1 MQTEILRGNWSYDGY
16 VVGDSDTVQYIN
28 TAHHYVNNPAAAV
41 QAALHA
47 GTDIESWT
55 LGGGLDYY
63 RDVIPTMYV
72 FFWGGFC
79 VSPLSCICVCFKT
92 TKEECLGPKRNV
104 YCTCATPMIRAYF
117 RKDSQRNIKRVVGRL
132 GVDAAANVEV

>member
-1 MQTEILRGNWSYDGY
+1 MCSYNSVNGVPSCASRWMQTEILRGNWSYDGY

-72 FFWGGFC
+72 FFGGG
-79 VSPLSCICVCFKT
+79 SVCLRCLVFVFVLKRL
-92 TKEECLGPKRNV
+92 KKNVWVLNECLLYLYNTDDPCILSKGF
-104 YCTCATPMIRAYF
+104 AT
-117 RKDSQRNIKRVVGRL
+117 
-132 GVDAAANVEV
+132 EH